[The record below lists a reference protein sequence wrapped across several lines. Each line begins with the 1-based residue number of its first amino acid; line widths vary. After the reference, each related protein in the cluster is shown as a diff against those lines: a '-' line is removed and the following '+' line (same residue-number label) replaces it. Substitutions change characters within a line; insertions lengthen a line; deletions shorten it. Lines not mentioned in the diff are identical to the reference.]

1 MGACGEI
8 VGRPHTT
15 GRIGRYASIA
25 PACDNLSV
33 LEKLEIRKDT
43 VQVAVESA
51 FNHVGQIAAI
61 VSSAGREVTRE
72 LGEWATE
79 VFEMREAARRADAD
93 RDGVV
98 EDRVPPYSAG

>member
-1 MGACGEI
+1 MPPGE
-8 VGRPHTT
+8 
-15 GRIGRYASIA
+15 S
-25 PACDNLSV
+25 PATPQSLRLETIPGV

-51 FNHVGQIAAI
+51 FSHVGQIAAI

-79 VFEMREAARRADAD
+79 VFEMREAARRAEAD

-98 EDRVPPYSAG
+98 EDPVPPPFAE